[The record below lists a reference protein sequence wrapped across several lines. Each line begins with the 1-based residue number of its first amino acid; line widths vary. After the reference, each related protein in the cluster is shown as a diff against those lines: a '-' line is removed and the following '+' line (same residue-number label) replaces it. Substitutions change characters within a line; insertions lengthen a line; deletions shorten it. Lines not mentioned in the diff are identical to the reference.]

1 MGANFHFTAKQR
13 HWVRS
18 SEGFNNS
25 AFVSLR
31 IAINTRLLLPGRL
44 EGIGWFTYQ
53 TFKRIALA
61 HPEVEFHF
69 IFDRKFDEQFVF
81 ADNIKPVVLFPQAR
95 HPVLYYLF
103 FEKALPAYLNRI
115 NPALFVSPD
124 GLLSLSWKGCQMP
137 VIHDLNFIHNPGY
150 LPFLS
155 SKYYRWRFP
164 KFAEKA
170 HRIATVSEYSKAD
183 IVKTFNYPAA
193 QVDVVYNGVNEAFK
207 PVDESVASEIRKQH
221 TGGNP
226 YFVYVGSLHKR
237 KNIDNMLLAF
247 EAFKAIDNRNHKMVI
262 VGEHMFGTNG
272 LQKVLD
278 SMKYKDDVVFT
289 GRLYNDQLSR
299 VVASASALLLV
310 SYFEGF
316 GIPIIE
322 AMKCDVPVISSNV
335 TSMPEVADNAALL
348 VDPHSVV
355 AISQAMQK
363 VVNDQSLR
371 LSLIENGRLVRQK
384 FSWDLTAQRMW
395 ESMSHCF

>member
-1 MGANFHFTAKQR
+1 M
-13 HWVRS
+13 
-18 SEGFNNS
+18 
-25 AFVSLR
+25 SLR

-53 TFKRIALA
+53 TFKRIAIA

-69 IFDRKFDEQFVF
+69 IFDRNYDQQFVF
-81 ADNIKPVVLFPQAR
+81 ADNIKPVALFPQAR

-103 FEKALPAYLNRI
+103 FEKALPAYLKKI
-115 NPALFVSPD
+115 DPVLFVSPD
-124 GLLSLSWKGCQMP
+124 GLLSLSWKGCQIP
-137 VIHDLNFIHNPGY
+137 VFHDLNFMHNPDY
-150 LPFLS
+150 LPYLS

-164 KFAEKA
+164 KFAQKA

-183 IVKTFNYPAA
+183 IVKTFNYPAQ

-207 PVDESVASEIRKQH
+207 PVSPEIAFETRKNF

-247 EAFKAIDNRNHKMVI
+247 EAFKATDKQNHKMVI

-278 SMKYKDDVVFT
+278 AMKHREDVIFT

-335 TSMPEVADNAALL
+335 TSMPEVAGNAALL
-348 VDPHSVV
+348 VNPHSVQEIAQSMEKV
-355 AISQAMQK
+355 A
-363 VVNDQSLR
+363 NDQPLR
-371 LSLIENGRLVRQK
+371 LKLIENGKLIRQQ
-384 FSWDLTAQRMW
+384 FSWDQTAERMW
-395 ESMSHCF
+395 NCMTHCF

>member
-1 MGANFHFTAKQR
+1 
-13 HWVRS
+13 
-18 SEGFNNS
+18 
-25 AFVSLR
+25 
-31 IAINTRLLLPGRL
+31 LPGRL

-69 IFDRKFDEQFVF
+69 IFDRTFDEQFVF

-103 FEKALPAYLNRI
+103 FEKALPAYLKKI
-115 NPALFVSPD
+115 DPALFVSPD
-124 GLLSLSWKGCQMP
+124 GLLSLSWKGCQIP
-137 VIHDLNFIHNPGY
+137 VFHDLNFMHNPGY

-170 HRIATVSEYSKAD
+170 HRIATVSEYSKSD

-193 QVDVVYNGVNEAFK
+193 QVDVVYNGVNETFM
-207 PVDESVASEIRKQH
+207 PVSEDVARETRQLY

-226 YFVYVGSLHKR
+226 YFLYVGSLHKR

-247 EAFKAIDNRNHKMVI
+247 EAFKATDSRNHKLMI

-278 SMKYKDDVVFT
+278 SMNHKEDVVFT

-310 SYFEGF
+310 SFFEGF

-335 TSMPEVADNAALL
+335 TSMPEVAGKAALL
-348 VDPHSVV
+348 VDPHSVN

-363 VVNDQSLR
+363 VVNDQSIR
-371 LSLIENGRLVRQK
+371 LGLIENGRLVRQK

-395 ESMSHCF
+395 ESMSHCL